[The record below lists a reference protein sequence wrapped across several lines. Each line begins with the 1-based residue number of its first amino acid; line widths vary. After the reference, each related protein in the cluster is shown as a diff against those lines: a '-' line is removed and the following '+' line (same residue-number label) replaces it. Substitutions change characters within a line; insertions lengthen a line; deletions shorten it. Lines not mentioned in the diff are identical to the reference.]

1 MFTNIIEKISDFI
14 FNRFYCWYSNQ
25 QYTKLVLSLKK
36 DLEIYQLIEDLSNE
50 IKADRIIL
58 MYLHNGGGSIVP
70 GKPKFSSAVTER
82 VSDDYISSRKEDF
95 QKIVVSD
102 RYLLSIV
109 NMLFDENSMIIRD
122 TKFLNQS
129 RIRDT
134 LELDGIQSSIIAY
147 VASNND
153 NIWYL
158 NINFKREVDLN
169 LNKIDKISSCR
180 NKIANILEQ
189 YFTLTHRA

>member
-1 MFTNIIEKISDFI
+1 
-14 FNRFYCWYSNQ
+14 
-25 QYTKLVLSLKK
+25 
-36 DLEIYQLIEDLSNE
+36 
-50 IKADRIIL
+50 

-82 VSDDYISSRKEDF
+82 VVDDYVSSRKEDF

-109 NMLFDENSMIIRD
+109 NMLFSENSMIVRE
-122 TKFLNQS
+122 TKFLNKS

-134 LELDGIQSSIIAY
+134 LEIDGIESSIIAY
-147 VASNND
+147 IASNND

-158 NINFKREVDLN
+158 NINFKRDIVLDASN
-169 LNKIDKISSCR
+169 IDKISSCR